1 MKIEK
6 PGNYTVHDGDDV
18 VQVVGTGKGVI
29 ITMTGGEVWTC
40 GKSAPVITMTGGL
53 VRTWE
58 SSAPVIHQSGGEV
71 RTRES
76 SAPVINM
83 TGGEV
88 RTFGSSAPVITITGG
103 VVRTRESSSPV
114 INMTGG
120 EVWTLD
126 TSAPVINMTGGDVRT
141 FDSSAPVIHK
151 KKTKHKAGRPAE
163 RTMRNISFSL
173 TTDQIRNRSKTV
185 TRRMNWLKLKA
196 EDRLQACVK
205 CRGLKPGEKLAVLAV
220 IEVVSVRR
228 EKLKTLLGVPQ
239 SEVAGDFYTPSE
251 ARDEIN
257 AEGFPLLTAAEFVKF
272 FCASHKGCTPETDVT
287 RIEFKY
293 VDP

>member
-1 MKIEK
+1 
-6 PGNYTVHDGDDV
+6 
-18 VQVVGTGKGVI
+18 
-29 ITMTGGEVWTC
+29 
-40 GKSAPVITMTGGL
+40 
-53 VRTWE
+53 
-58 SSAPVIHQSGGEV
+58 
-71 RTRES
+71 
-76 SAPVINM
+76 
-83 TGGEV
+83 
-88 RTFGSSAPVITITGG
+88 
-103 VVRTRESSSPV
+103 
-114 INMTGG
+114 
-120 EVWTLD
+120 
-126 TSAPVINMTGGDVRT
+126 
-141 FDSSAPVIHK
+141 
-151 KKTKHKAGRPAE
+151 
-163 RTMRNISFSL
+163 MRNISFSL

-205 CRGLKPGEKLAVLAV
+205 CMGLKPGEKLQKLAV

-228 EKLKTLLGVPQ
+228 EKLNTLLGVPQ

-287 RIEFKY
+287 RIEFRY

>member
-1 MKIEK
+1 
-6 PGNYTVHDGDDV
+6 
-18 VQVVGTGKGVI
+18 
-29 ITMTGGEVWTC
+29 MTRGYVST
-40 GKSAPVITMTGGL
+40 L
-53 VRTWE
+53 Y
-58 SSAPVIHQSGGEV
+58 
-71 RTRES
+71 
-76 SAPVINM
+76 
-83 TGGEV
+83 
-88 RTFGSSAPVITITGG
+88 SSAPVITITGG
-103 VVRTRESSSPV
+103 D
-114 INMTGG
+114 
-120 EVWTLD
+120 VWTFGS
-126 TSAPVINMTGGDVRT
+126 SAPVIIMTRGEVSTFGTSAPIINQSGGEVRT
-141 FDSSAPVIHK
+141 LEKSAPVIHK

>member
-1 MKIEK
+1 MKIKK
-6 PGNYTVHDGDDV
+6 PGQYTVSDGDDV
-18 VQVVGTGKGVI
+18 DVVGTGEGVV
-29 ITMTGGEVWTC
+29 ITMTGGEVRTC
-40 GKSAPVITMTGGL
+40 DSSAPVIIMTGGYVSTLYSSAPVITITGGD
-53 VRTWE
+53 VWTFG

-71 RTRES
+71 RTL
-76 SAPVINM
+76 
-83 TGGEV
+83 G
-88 RTFGSSAPVITITGG
+88 
-103 VVRTRESSSPV
+103 
-114 INMTGG
+114 
-120 EVWTLD
+120 
-126 TSAPVINMTGGDVRT
+126 TSAPVINMTRGEVSTFGTSAPIINQSGGEVRT
-141 FDSSAPVIHK
+141 LEKSAPVIHK

-228 EKLKTLLGVPQ
+228 EKLNTLLGVPQ

-287 RIEFKY
+287 RIEFRY